1 MHVLGIS
8 YKWNHIVFV
17 LLYFAYSLTVFK
29 FHPCCSMYQMF
40 TLLWN
45 LLFSLTV
52 YCESVSGTAG
62 ANIEARLIFMNC
74 TKEFGFSS
82 AGKEGTVKV
91 FSFFLF
97 FFFKIGE

>member
-1 MHVLGIS
+1 
-8 YKWNHIVFV
+8 
-17 LLYFAYSLTVFK
+17 
-29 FHPCCSMYQMF
+29 MYQMF